1 MVYSELTTINQTTL
15 VTFKDLDN
23 IAASFYLM
31 KTANRDAYQ
40 DNVRGRSWLSL
51 FRLNA
56 GRTKTDTGYD
66 GYMAAS
72 PYEKLLE
79 LAHQRALKGKG
90 GLAASVAEMC
100 LASKSS
106 LNKRELELAFEILRL
121 LVDKVEINIRRHIAD
136 YLAERNDV
144 PADLVRR
151 LATDDIG
158 VAYPIL
164 THNLLLRDDDLV
176 EVVETCSLRHR
187 QAVAI
192 RPHISQA
199 VTDSLVALDEIEV
212 LTTLICN
219 ETADISEASMAHLVE
234 RSLDIESFREP
245 LAHRKEMTPD
255 MARRMYIW
263 AEDSLREFII
273 DEFGVNPASFAAERG
288 EAPDFVV
295 PHEMT
300 AGDTLLAFL
309 DAGDVDGFEKAFA
322 DALRL
327 PLPAVTMILH
337 DSAPETIAI
346 AARAADVEEHV
357 FSRILSAVVD
367 GKEAG
372 SAAASEDCQRALRY
386 FAQLDCAGATA
397 LLDRLRVSAGH
408 RRRA

>member
-1 MVYSELTTINQTTL
+1 
-15 VTFKDLDN
+15 
-23 IAASFYLM
+23 
-31 KTANRDAYQ
+31 
-40 DNVRGRSWLSL
+40 
-51 FRLNA
+51 
-56 GRTKTDTGYD
+56 
-66 GYMAAS
+66 MAAS

-106 LNKRELELAFEILRL
+106 LSKRELELAFEILRL
-121 LVDKVEINIRRHIAD
+121 LVDKVEVNIRRHIAD
-136 YLAERNDV
+136 YLAERSDV
-144 PADLVRR
+144 PADLVKR
-151 LATDDIG
+151 LAMDDIG

-164 THNLLLRDDDLV
+164 THNTLLRENDLI

-192 RPHISQA
+192 RPNISRD
-199 VTDSLVALDEIEV
+199 VTDSLVAHDEIEV

-219 ETADISEASMAHLVE
+219 ETADIGEASMAHLVE

-263 AEDSLREFII
+263 AEDTLRSFII
-273 DEFGVNPASFAAERG
+273 DEFGVNPESFEV
-288 EAPDFVV
+288 EDDETPNFTV
-295 PHEMT
+295 PAEMT
-300 AGDTLLAFL
+300 ASETLLAFL

-322 DALRL
+322 DTLRL

-337 DSAPETIAI
+337 DSAPETVAI

-357 FSRILSAVVD
+357 FSRILSQVMNGAET
-367 GKEAG
+367 GNTAESEAF
-372 SAAASEDCQRALRY
+372 QRALRY
-386 FAQLDCAGATA
+386 FGQLDCAGATA
-397 LLDRLRVSAGH
+397 LLDRLRISTGH